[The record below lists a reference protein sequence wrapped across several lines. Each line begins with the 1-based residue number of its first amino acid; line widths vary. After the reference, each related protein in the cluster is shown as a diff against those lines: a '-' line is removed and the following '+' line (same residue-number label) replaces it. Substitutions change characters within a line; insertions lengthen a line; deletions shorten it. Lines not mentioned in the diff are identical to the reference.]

1 MPALTNYV
9 IITDNPVALP
19 AGNVAVLPFDAPAVD
34 ATIRSILLFRIFP
47 TLNAGLELAI
57 NGAVIFTV
65 AAFNEEGG
73 RSLHEVVPDSLVLIT
88 GNNLT
93 MTNIGAADV
102 NVSDAVLLFQT

>member
-9 IITDNPVALP
+9 ILTDNPVALP

-47 TLNAGLELAI
+47 TLNAGLELGL
-57 NGAVIFTV
+57 NGTVIFTV
-65 AAFNEEGG
+65 GAFNEGG
-73 RSLHEVVPDSLVLIT
+73 RSLHEVVPNGLVLT
-88 GNNLT
+88 AGNNLT

>member
-9 IITDNPVALP
+9 IITDNPVALSP
-19 AGNVAVLPFDAPAVD
+19 GVPAVLPFDAPAVD

-47 TLNAGLELAI
+47 ALNAGLELAI

-73 RSLHEVVPDSLVLIT
+73 RSLHEVVPDGLLLDT

-93 MTNIGAADV
+93 MTNIGAANV